1 MVVEDYV
8 GFAVKSGTPEA
19 VVRRLNEAV
28 NQALRDPK
36 VREAFEKL
44 GATPVGGSQT
54 DFSDFIRAQVAHWS
68 RVVKEAGIKLPQ

>member
-1 MVVEDYV
+1 MMPTAAEQGFPNPTVEDHV

-44 GATPVGGSQT
+44 GATAAGGT
-54 DFSDFIRAQVAHWS
+54 
-68 RVVKEAGIKLPQ
+68 GN

>member
-1 MVVEDYV
+1 
-8 GFAVKSGTPEA
+8 
-19 VVRRLNEAV
+19 V

-44 GATPVGGSQT
+44 GATPVGGSQV